1 MKAGVFGLLVPR
13 FQLLVRNGGI
23 WGRVLGESKRWGG
36 CVCPFS
42 LLHTRRVFIR
52 CLATTL
58 EILIPTHADDPD
70 HGQWGHFDLPKWWAR
85 IKKVEFFS
93 NLFGWKKRN
102 IGPFGKSLI

>member
-1 MKAGVFGLLVPR
+1 MEGFGVGF
-13 FQLLVRNGGI
+13 
-23 WGRVLGESKRWGG
+23 WERVSDGA
-36 CVCPFS
+36 VVFAPFS